1 MIPWLREIKQPGRVQ
16 HLGFVG
22 SSSHYF
28 PDILTF
34 PKQGVLQHFNQQE
47 HWASGLHNYAISK
60 LLFHY
65 GALQLAKLAVDDD
78 GKYEFLSHAHSNLT
92 VSRHISTADI
102 SSPSP
107 IVNIVCPGMIR
118 TNIARGFANKGT
130 FFKLIE
136 ALFMYIRCNPADVG
150 ARSLVLM
157 GTTTKEE
164 HGTFRNPMLSRE
176 EYDLSVEPFFRS
188 CFLPLLLS

>member
-1 MIPWLREIKQPGRVQ
+1 VHNFEFQQSPDGWEQDIQVNVLSTTILGLLMIPWLREIKQPGRVQ

-92 VSRHISTADI
+92 CI
-102 SSPSP
+102 SSHQY
-107 IVNIVCPGMIR
+107 G
-118 TNIARGFANKGT
+118 
-130 FFKLIE
+130 
-136 ALFMYIRCNPADVG
+136 
-150 ARSLVLM
+150 
-157 GTTTKEE
+157 
-164 HGTFRNPMLSRE
+164 
-176 EYDLSVEPFFRS
+176 
-188 CFLPLLLS
+188 